1 MVFDIKTRA
10 LLFSG
15 IVAAFAAGCASAPPA
30 PAAPAVPF
38 AQKMGWIISLEDRRI
53 LADPALAPVAVVPA
67 AAPRRGAA
75 APSFVPT
82 PDLAV
87 LARDPEAR
95 VRRRAALAIG
105 RVGLADG
112 LPTLTALLEDAEPEV
127 RGMAAFSIG
136 LIGNRDSAPTLV
148 AALADASPLV
158 RGGAAEGLGIICTA
172 PPNGASPCEASVA
185 SAIATMG
192 AAYLPQAAAMTGDT
206 EHADTDDRAGS
217 AEIDAWRLAT
227 FALVRM
233 RDWDALS
240 TLALDPADAARP
252 STMWWPAAYALQRIN
267 NPAAVPALRVL
278 AASPTVTAAAFAMRG
293 LADHRDA
300 ASRGL
305 LTAAAAD
312 PSRDV
317 RVRVTAVRALG
328 RLGGAESSAALLA
341 LLFSGAEP
349 KLDDNL
355 RLEAIGALAA
365 AGDAAAAE
373 PLLDF
378 LADDWASVR
387 AASLD
392 AVARLSPDTFTLVL
406 SSLLP
411 DRDWSVRA
419 ALARVLAT
427 LSPEIAG
434 PRLAD
439 LWADEDRR
447 VHGPALGAA
456 VTAKVPEA
464 EAWIKSALETGD
476 DSERGAAAAALGRL
490 RPSWGADALRA
501 AYGRWAN
508 DPDYGARASAL
519 GALAAYGDEAARET
533 ITAALA
539 DRDWAVRVRA
549 RELLGRLGPDGAE
562 AAAAAGAA
570 MRPVPNPWP
579 ADAYT
584 ATTVTEPQYSPRAF
598 IETRHGTIEIE
609 LDVINAPLTAR
620 GFIDLARKGFYN
632 GVAFHR
638 VVPNFV
644 VQAGDPRGDGEGS
657 AGRGLRDELSPA
669 PHVRGSVGI
678 ALSWPD
684 TGSSQFYITH
694 GPAPHLDGRY
704 TVFGKV
710 LSGMEAVDKIRQGDV
725 ITAVRVTGG

>member
-15 IVAAFAAGCASAPPA
+15 MVAALAAGCASAPPV

-53 LADPALAPVAVVPA
+53 LADPALAPVAVTPA
-67 AAPRRGAA
+67 VAPRRGAA
-75 APSFVPT
+75 APAFVPA

-112 LPTLTALLEDAEPEV
+112 LPPLTALLEDAEPEV
-127 RGMAAFSIG
+127 RGMAAFAIG
-136 LIGNRDSAPTLV
+136 LIGNLESAPALV

-158 RGGAAEGLGIICTA
+158 RGRAAEGLGIICTA
-172 PPNGASPCEASVA
+172 PPNGASACDASVA
-185 SAIATMG
+185 AAIATMG
-192 AAYLPQAAAMTGDT
+192 AAYVPQAAAMSGD
-206 EHADTDDRAGS
+206 EERAAT
-217 AEIDAWRLAT
+217 AEAQAWRLAT
-227 FALVRM
+227 FALVRL
-233 RDWDALS
+233 RDWDALAKV
-240 TLALDPADAARP
+240 ALDPADASRP
-252 STMWWPAAYALQRIN
+252 ATMWWPAAYALQRIG

-278 AASPTVTAAAFAMRG
+278 AASPTVTAASFAMRG

-300 ASRGL
+300 ASRAL
-305 LTAAAAD
+305 VTAAAGDA
-312 PSRDV
+312 SRDA

-341 LLFSGAEP
+341 LLNQP

-355 RLEAIGALAA
+355 RLEAVGALAA
-365 AGDAAAAE
+365 AGDQAAAE
-373 PLLDF
+373 PLLD
-378 LADDWASVR
+378 LLGDEWAPMR
-387 AASLD
+387 AAALD
-392 AVARLSPDTFTLVL
+392 AVARLNPDTFTLVL

-427 LSPEIAG
+427 LPPEIAG

-456 VTAKVPEA
+456 VTAKLPEA

-476 DSERGAAAAALGRL
+476 DSERSAAASALGRL
-490 RPSWGADALRA
+490 QPSWGADALRA

-519 GALAAYGDEAARET
+519 AALAAYGDAAARET

-549 RELLGRLGPDGAE
+549 RELLARFDAAAS
-562 AAAAAGAA
+562 AAAAASI
-570 MRPVPNPWP
+570 RPVPNPWP

-584 ATTVTEPQYSPRAF
+584 AMTVVEPQYSPRAY

-632 GVAFHR
+632 GVSFHR

-644 VQAGDPRGDGEGS
+644 VQAGDPRGDGAGS
-657 AGRGLRDELSPA
+657 GGRGLRDELSPE

-678 ALSWPD
+678 ALSWAD

-725 ITAVRVTGG
+725 ITSVRVTGG